1 MLNFGRKIVKFR
13 IPILI
18 LSLLLLIPSLFGY
31 IRTRV
36 NYDILYYLPDEIE
49 TMQGQDILVDQFGT
63 GAYSMVVCEG
73 MSEKDVSALRQ
84 KIEDIDHVEKC
95 IWYDSLMDLEVPMS
109 MLPDKIYDAF
119 NSDDATL
126 MFVIFDTTTS
136 ADETMDAIREIR
148 AAGNAQCF
156 VSGMSAIVTDT
167 KDLSDKEV
175 PIYVL
180 IAVLLCIV
188 VLSLTMNSWLVPF
201 LFLFSIGMSIL
212 YNLGSNIFLGEIS
225 YITKALTAVLQL
237 GVTMDYSIFLLD
249 SFEENKKHYPDDREL
264 AMGHAIAATFK
275 SIIGSSITTVA
286 GFLAL
291 CSMTFALGRYLL
303 CYLPSVHHS
312 GV

>member
-73 MSEKDVSALRQ
+73 MSEKDVSALRR

-188 VLSLTMNSWLVPF
+188 VLF
-201 LFLFSIGMSIL
+201 
-212 YNLGSNIFLGEIS
+212 
-225 YITKALTAVLQL
+225 
-237 GVTMDYSIFLLD
+237 
-249 SFEENKKHYPDDREL
+249 
-264 AMGHAIAATFK
+264 
-275 SIIGSSITTVA
+275 
-286 GFLAL
+286 
-291 CSMTFALGRYLL
+291 
-303 CYLPSVHHS
+303 
-312 GV
+312 